1 MRTLLLAAL
10 LLAAPLLASGQ
21 ELVQDPQDPNVQV
34 APEAPA
40 PAPTLGARFGK
51 DVTLRPL
58 ASVQLVGYRFK
69 DKAVISPI
77 AAGAL
82 YELRVKELVG
92 LAVGGAVQLG
102 EGHGLTLQALLTSPD
117 VVPNGSLTAGVSWRI
132 GDPAL
137 ALAGFAY
144 RFP

>member
-69 DKAVISPI
+69 
-77 AAGAL
+77 
-82 YELRVKELVG
+82 ELVG